1 MSKILDF
8 NTIYKL
14 NEYLKENGIDY
25 TVHSAGACGGES
37 AELRQVGDKE
47 VSSDEICKVIN
58 EYLKEKFMQVA
69 PIYDGAY
76 DIKVI

>member
-14 NEYLKENGIDY
+14 NEYLKENDIDY

-37 AELRQVGDKE
+37 AELRRVGDKE
-47 VSSDEICKVIN
+47 VSPEEICKVIN
-58 EYLKEKFMQVA
+58 EYLKDKFMQVA
-69 PIYDGAY
+69 PIYEGAY
-76 DIKVI
+76 EIKVI